1 MTHSPGIAFLF
12 PGQGSQFVGMGK
24 DVYDGFEQARAVFA
38 VADKVLGFKLSQLCF
53 EGPEEELRLT
63 VNVQPAIVTFSMA
76 LLAVMQSGN
85 HSLAPDF
92 AAGHSLGEYSALC
105 AAGALSTSDV
115 ILLARERGK
124 LMYQASIEK
133 PGTMAA
139 VIGLADEVVSQ
150 LAAEAGVHVAN
161 YNCPGQIVISGE
173 AKQIEKAMGLA
184 TAHGALKVVQLQV
197 SGAFHTSLMQSAAD
211 GLAQAISTVAFNAP
225 AIQVIGNASAKPLV
239 SIGDVKDELVQQL
252 CHPVQWQKSIEYL
265 LTQGVETFVEIGPGK
280 VLAGLVRRIKRDA
293 ITVNIGDARS
303 LKDFI
308 ENGVA
313 Q

>member
-1 MTHSPGIAFLF
+1 MTPSPEVVFLF

-24 DVYDGFEQARAVFA
+24 DVYDGFEKARTVFA
-38 VADKVLGFKLSQLCF
+38 LSDKVLGFKLSQLCF

-63 VNVQPAIVTFSMA
+63 INVQPAIVTFSMA
-76 LLAVMQSGN
+76 LLAVMQSGR
-85 HSLAPDF
+85 HSLTPAF

-124 LMYQASIEK
+124 LMYQAGIKK
-133 PGTMAA
+133 PGAMAA
-139 VIGLADEVVSQ
+139 VIGLNDEVVSQ
-150 LAAEAGVHVAN
+150 IAAEAGVHVAN

-173 AKQIEKAMGLA
+173 AKRIEKAMGLA

-211 GLAQAISTVAFNAP
+211 GLAQAISEVAFNAP
-225 AIQVIGNASAKPLV
+225 AIPVIGNASAKPLV

-265 LTQGVETFVEIGPGK
+265 LSQGVETFVEIGPGK
-280 VLAGLVRRIKRDA
+280 VLAGLVKRIKRDA
-293 ITVNIGDARS
+293 RTINVGDARS
-303 LKDFI
+303 LRDFI
-308 ENGVA
+308 VKGTV
-313 Q
+313 